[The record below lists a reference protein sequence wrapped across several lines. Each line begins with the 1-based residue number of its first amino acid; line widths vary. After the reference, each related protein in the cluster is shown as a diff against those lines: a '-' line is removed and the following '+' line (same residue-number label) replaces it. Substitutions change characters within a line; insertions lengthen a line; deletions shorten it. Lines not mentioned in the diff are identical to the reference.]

1 MGINLE
7 CVWWELQYTCKRR
20 NNSSCVFVCVCVYM
34 CVCESWAHCSS
45 LVIFFIFHYSTKGSK
60 FRLWRG
66 SFKRGSIGAESH
78 YLNHQKSKKR

>member
-1 MGINLE
+1 MFGGNYSTR
-7 CVWWELQYTCKRR
+7 VRDVTTAR
-20 NNSSCVFVCVCVYM
+20 VCLYVCVYM